1 MKDTIKL
8 LKENIG
14 RTLSDIDHINI
25 FFDPSIRIMEIK
37 TKINKWDL
45 IKLKGFALEKETIH
59 KTNKQTKKTHRLG
72 ENTCKGCNW
81 QGISLQNLQTASKQT
96 TQSKNGQKNNVAI
109 SPKKIYRY
117 TGTWKDAQNH

>member
-37 TKINKWDL
+37 TKPNKWDL

-59 KTNKQTKKTHRLG
+59 KTNKQTK
-72 ENTCKGCNW
+72 N
-81 QGISLQNLQTASKQT
+81 
-96 TQSKNGQKNNVAI
+96 
-109 SPKKIYRY
+109 
-117 TGTWKDAQNH
+117 AQIGRKYL

>member
-37 TKINKWDL
+37 TKINKCDL
-45 IKLKGFALEKETIH
+45 IKLKSFALEKETIH
-59 KTNKQTKKTHRLG
+59 KTNKQKKKTHRLG
-72 ENTCKGCNW
+72 ENTCKGCN
-81 QGISLQNLQTASKQT
+81 
-96 TQSKNGQKNNVAI
+96 
-109 SPKKIYRY
+109 
-117 TGTWKDAQNH
+117 